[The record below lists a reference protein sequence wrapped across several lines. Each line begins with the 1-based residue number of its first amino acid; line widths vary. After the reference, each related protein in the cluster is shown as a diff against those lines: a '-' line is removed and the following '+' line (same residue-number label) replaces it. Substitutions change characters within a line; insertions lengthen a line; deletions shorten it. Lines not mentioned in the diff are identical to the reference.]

1 MTLKKI
7 INKYKR
13 IYEEEIYKHI
23 RKVRL
28 CMTERTFDY
37 EQVNTVLN
45 NIRQITG
52 DMTNPESIA
61 GILYNINNEV
71 HECLEGSDGAV
82 SGYLAHQILESWENT
97 SANFNDF
104 VANFNKWAEIIATSA
119 GKYENL
125 QQDVKNLKIS
135 PYFQMPSNTST
146 CNSPQQAISNP
157 VNSVTNQNT
166 SRTVKTYLNPT
177 EEYYINYNEKR

>member
-1 MTLKKI
+1 
-7 INKYKR
+7 
-13 IYEEEIYKHI
+13 
-23 RKVRL
+23 
-28 CMTERTFDY
+28 MTERTFDY

-45 NIRQITG
+45 NMRHITG
-52 DMTNPESIA
+52 DMTQPESIA

-71 HECLEGSDGAV
+71 HERLEGIDGAV

-119 GKYENL
+119 GKYETL

-135 PYFQMPSNTST
+135 PYLQMSSNISTS
-146 CNSPQQAISNP
+146 NSPQQAISNP
-157 VNSVTNQNT
+157 VSPIPNQNT
-166 SRTVKTYLNPT
+166 SKTVKTYFNQT
-177 EEYYINYNEKR
+177 EKYYNEKR